1 MKSSE
6 FMMCPRAL
14 TSPISVTESCVC
26 WRGCLG
32 EVRLFQKSARQ
43 WVKGFMPIFKV
54 YNDLGDL
61 LYSVNKSASAM
72 LICSSGSKHAIDL
85 EFMINSIN
93 LKQIWIRLMPLL
105 MVL

>member
-14 TSPISVTESCVC
+14 TSPSRVYVC

-32 EVRLFQKSARQ
+32 EVRLFQKNARQ

-93 LKQIWIRLMPLL
+93 LN
-105 MVL
+105 